1 MEDSPLTLVTSLRP
15 SRQSNSLHA
24 DTPKAHQHAVQASN
38 ILSSSSSPHSQS
50 TLIAAASSH
59 ALAATSF
66 ASAAKTTRDPEAHR
80 TLELLV
86 AEHTRWAERLKRQA
100 EAPVSSGGLEPVTE
114 ASDSDDAGRSKKD
127 TAPKLPFAGTPHY
140 PARLQK
146 STSSLATNLASAR
159 GIPPPR
165 SANSTTATTASSS
178 SRRRSGGHSL
188 SDKSPSSSKPTTNPL
203 SLLPPDEPS
212 TDASFSKFYS
222 SLNSLI
228 TKIGSPFT
236 ASLAFTG
243 LPVGTASSD
252 NEIPPD
258 VLPKGWTQGRGRGRN
273 LGLNDAPGAGGE
285 SFYVVPYSGGTMSY
299 ANVVQR
305 TPTTVEEEK
314 DKTARRSRS
323 YHAQQPVPSSLRQP
337 RDEETAKFAGH
348 EKTLEELQLENS
360 TLRRTLEQLSR
371 SMNKWQQKTRE
382 SEKELKS
389 SIIALSKTRGGGG
402 AGQLNDVLSQ
412 AQRRS
417 WLHVPNDEE
426 DEETY
431 SEGRK
436 VGELEVEREAV
447 LEMEG
452 RVKLLEQE
460 LRSRNGEMERIRA
473 ENEKLSKVK
482 ERWDALKEGA
492 KKRER
497 NNRGAKLAKVSEG
510 DG

>member
-1 MEDSPLTLVTSLRP
+1 MEDSPLTL
-15 SRQSNSLHA
+15 
-24 DTPKAHQHAVQASN
+24 AHQHAVQASN

-100 EAPVSSGGLEPVTE
+100 EAPTSSGGLQPVTE
-114 ASDSDDAGRSKKD
+114 ASDSEDAGRNKKD
-127 TAPKLPFAGTPHY
+127 AVPPIPQLPFAGTPHY

-165 SANSTTATTASSS
+165 SAASAAASSSS
-178 SRRRSGGHSL
+178 SRRRSGGPL
-188 SDKSPSSSKPTTNPL
+188 LPDKSPSSSKPTTNPL

-243 LPVGTASSD
+243 LPVGTAPTD
-252 NEIPPD
+252 NEISPD

-273 LGLNDAPGAGGE
+273 LGLNDVPGAGGE

-314 DKTARRSRS
+314 DKTTRHSRS
-323 YHAQQPVPSSLRQP
+323 YPTQQSAPSSPRQH

-348 EKTLEELQLENS
+348 DKTLEELQLENS
-360 TLRRTLEQLSR
+360 TLRRTLEHVSR
-371 SMNKWQQKTRE
+371 KMNHFEQKTRE
-382 SEKELKS
+382 SEKEIKS
-389 SIIALSKTRGGGG
+389 SILALSKTRG
-402 AGQLNDVLSQ
+402 AGQINDIFSQ

-417 WLHVPNDEE
+417 WLHVPNEDEE
-426 DEETY
+426 EETY
-431 SEGRK
+431 SEGRR
-436 VGELEVEREAV
+436 VGELEAERETV
-447 LEMEG
+447 RDMET

-460 LRSRNGEMERIRA
+460 LRSRNGEMERIRQ
-473 ENEKLSKVK
+473 ENEKLTKVK
-482 ERWDALKEGA
+482 ERWDALREGA

-497 NNRGAKLAKVSEG
+497 NSRGGTKLAKVSEAG
-510 DG
+510 GG